1 MTLQQKKAQINI
13 LKAEL
18 CIEYMKMRLKP
29 PVEIADTIMK
39 AMYMNG
45 IILNIHS
52 LMSTPTYP
60 KGMAIVG
67 NSDKQELIYKPK
79 NQ

>member
-1 MTLQQKKAQINI
+1 MTLKEKKAQINV

-18 CIEYMKMRLKP
+18 CIEFMKMRLKP
-29 PVEIADTIMK
+29 PTEIADTFMK
-39 AMYMNG
+39 AMYLNG

-52 LMSTPTYP
+52 LIATPMPSYP

-67 NSDKQELIYKPK
+67 NSDLKEVIIPK
-79 NQ
+79 K